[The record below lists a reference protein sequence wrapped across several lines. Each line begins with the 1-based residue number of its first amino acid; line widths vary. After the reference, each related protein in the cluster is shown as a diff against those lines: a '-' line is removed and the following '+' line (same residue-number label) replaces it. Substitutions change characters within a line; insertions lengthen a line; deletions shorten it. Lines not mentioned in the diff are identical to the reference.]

1 MCKTSRPS
9 VALINPTE
17 TVLAQLWSRFK
28 TGDKQAFDQLI
39 QLRYRLLSAYATRF
53 TDDHELIEDCLQE
66 LMLELWHRRVNLV
79 ETPYVTL
86 YLIKALRNN
95 LLRLLRKERQRE
107 TVCDEWLTLGNH
119 LTDGQTTE
127 SERIMAEQR
136 WEHQHRLQQALKQL
150 PTRQREA
157 VLLKFYEGLS
167 NEAIAETMAVERQT
181 VANFLY
187 RALGNLKANLV
198 AQRAG

>member
-1 MCKTSRPS
+1 MCKTSRS
-9 VALINPTE
+9 SATATTTNE
-17 TVLAQLWSRFK
+17 GALAQLWSRFK
-28 TGDKQAFDQLI
+28 AGDKQAFDQLI
-39 QLRYRLLSAYATRF
+39 RLRYRLLFAYATRF
-53 TDDHELIEDCLQE
+53 TNNRELIEDCLQE

-79 ETPYVTL
+79 ETPYVTV

-107 TVCDEWLTLGNH
+107 TVCDEWLTLGNY

-127 SERIMAEQR
+127 SERILAERR

-150 PTRQREA
+150 PNRQREA
-157 VLLKFYEGLS
+157 ILLKFYEGLS

-187 RALGNLKANLV
+187 RAMGSLKATLV
-198 AQRAG
+198 IK